1 MPTCMN
7 RVHSNYSWRSR
18 PVPESSVC
26 NRPSASFVDS
36 RPAAHIAKLDRTGT
50 PLSTEAAA
58 AEAAE
63 TNKAETYT
71 YMDEEYLR
79 VLQTYMR
86 WNRDN
91 GIIELMP
98 IAVVYQ
104 GDSDIF

>member
-1 MPTCMN
+1 
-7 RVHSNYSWRSR
+7 
-18 PVPESSVC
+18 
-26 NRPSASFVDS
+26 VDS